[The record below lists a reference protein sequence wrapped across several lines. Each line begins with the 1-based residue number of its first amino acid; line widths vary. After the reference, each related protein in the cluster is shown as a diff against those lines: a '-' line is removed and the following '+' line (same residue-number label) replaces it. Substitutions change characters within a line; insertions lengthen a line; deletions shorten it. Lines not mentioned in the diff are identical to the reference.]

1 MEETLKT
8 RRWRPYIFILP
19 SLLVIV
25 IFSTYPIL
33 RMIYQSFHDW
43 NMITDMKFVGLENF
57 QKLFSDPKFYQIL
70 GNTFFFVF
78 WNVFFCM
85 SIALLLAL
93 HLQKDTRI
101 NRFLQS
107 ISFMPYIVSMAS
119 VALLWSWI
127 MNRDYGLLNYV
138 LTLLGFDTQNW
149 LGDRNL
155 AMSSVVLI
163 SVWKSVG
170 YNALILISA
179 LQGIPKYLYEAASLD
194 NASSWQVFRKI
205 TFPMISPTLFFITI
219 VNIINS
225 FKVFELVQ
233 IMTNGGPLN
242 STKTLVFSI
251 YEEGT
256 MYFKVGYASA
266 IGVIL
271 LLILAVF
278 TVIYFRLLSKKV
290 HYQ

>member
-1 MEETLKT
+1 MEETLQNRK
-8 RRWRPYIFILP
+8 WRPYLFILP
-19 SLLVIV
+19 SILIICV
-25 IFSTYPIL
+25 FSIYPIF

-43 NMITDMKFVGLENF
+43 NMITDMKFVGLANF
-57 QKLFSDPKFYQIL
+57 EKLFTNPKFYQIL

-78 WNVFFCM
+78 WNVLFCM
-85 SIALLLAL
+85 VIALLLAVY
-93 HLQKDTRI
+93 LQKDTKI

-127 MNRDYGLLNYV
+127 MNRDYGFLNYI
-138 LTLLGFDTQNW
+138 LTLFGLDTQNW
-149 LGDRNL
+149 LGDRDL
-155 AMSSVVLI
+155 AKTSLVII

-179 LQGIPKYLYEAASLD
+179 LQGIPRYLYEAASLD
-194 NASSWQVFRKI
+194 NASQLTVFRKI

-251 YEEGT
+251 HEEGT
-256 MYFKVGYASA
+256 LFFKVGYASA
-266 IGVIL
+266 IGVVL
-271 LLILAVF
+271 LVILAVF
-278 TVIYFRLLSKKV
+278 TIVYFRMLAKRV